1 MTEAQ
6 ELIQKARDIRA
17 KLTRPPNAVYDP
29 GIDLVRYRREMRQ
42 AAEAEALAK
51 ARAKSPKAVVVV
63 SESVRPAKITVEMV
77 MKATCLYFNIGVA
90 DLKSP
95 SRLKSLVYPRHIA
108 IHLAYKHCY
117 SPLISGMTMA
127 KIFRRDHTT
136 LLHARDK
143 MKKVVDNF
151 HPLSQEIGDVAG
163 VENLIL
169 SGNIP

>member
-29 GIDLVRYRREMRQ
+29 GIDLVRYRREQRE
-42 AAEAEALAK
+42 AAEAVALAK
-51 ARAKSPKAVVVV
+51 ARAKAPTAVVVV

-77 MKATCLYFNIGVA
+77 MKATCMYFNIGIA

-108 IHLAYKHCY
+108 IHLSYKYCY

-127 KIFRRDHTT
+127 RIFRRDHTT

-151 HPLSQEIGDVAG
+151 HHLSQELYDLDQ

-169 SGNIP
+169 NGNIP